1 MWRFIFMALKKVK
14 SKVSVLF
21 SKDEVL
27 AMAQEYSD
35 ISAQI
40 KTLEARKKAL
50 SDKIKQGA
58 ETYGI
63 KDDKGSYY
71 LEDEHFICGKVA
83 KKSLKINQEK
93 AVAVLEE
100 RGLSDVVDVVTV
112 KTVNEDKLSNA
123 VSAGRI
129 SLNDVED
136 FTDSSTSYSVS
147 VKVKEEA
154 PEVQQSNLQAAK
166 KK

>member
-1 MWRFIFMALKKVK
+1 MALKKVK
-14 SKVSVLF
+14 SKVSAVF
-21 SKDEVL
+21 SKNEVL
-27 AMAQEYSD
+27 AMAEEYNS
-35 ISAQI
+35 ISTQI
-40 KTLEARKKAL
+40 KTLEAQKKAL
-50 SDKIKQGA
+50 SEKIKRGA
-58 ETYGI
+58 EMYGT

-83 KKSLKINQEK
+83 KKSFKINQEK

-100 RGLSDVVDVVTV
+100 KGLNDVVDVVTV
-112 KTVNEDKLSNA
+112 KTVNEDRLSSA
-123 VSAGRI
+123 VSVGRI

-136 FTDSSTSYSVS
+136 FTDSNTSYSVS
-147 VKVKEEA
+147 VKVKEEV